1 MDPESF
7 MKQVS
12 IDAENRA
19 ADKKIRTEKAETLKT
34 QASKAFKRGEYE
46 LALSRY
52 DKAID
57 QIKDSCLLYT
67 NRALTLLKLKQYE
80 KVCKTVMQM
89 IRDIKTHTLWKEL
102 WETVG
107 KMLKN
112 EHVVHFVREIF
123 NFAFMQIFKKISF
136 ANFSS
141 GTTFIIQAIYLY
153 IIQQIFTHL
162 INYICDEW

>member
-1 MDPESF
+1 

-12 IDAENRA
+12 IDAEKRA
-19 ADKKIRTEKAETLKT
+19 ADKKIRMEKAETFKT

-52 DKAID
+52 DKAIE

-67 NRALTLLKLKQYE
+67 NRALTLLKLKQHE
-80 KVCKTVMQM
+80 KVCKTVTQM
-89 IRDIKTHTLWKEL
+89 IQDIKTHTLWKEC
-102 WETVG
+102 WEIIS

-112 EHVVHFVREIF
+112 EHIVHFIKEIF
-123 NFAFMQIFKKISF
+123 NFVFMQIFKKISF

-141 GTTFIIQAIYLY
+141 GTTFVIQAIYLY
-153 IIQQIFTHL
+153 IIQQIFTTV
-162 INYICDEW
+162 INYISDE